1 LDVIDFFSASV
12 LGCTL
17 LLEAA
22 FDFRFVL
29 TILVLLSWIVTAR
42 RAATTT
48 TPRRPSGAGGG
59 KEQVSEKSGF
69 AEMVD
74 IDGIQKRGDSPS

>member
-1 LDVIDFFSASV
+1 VIDFFSASV

-29 TILVLLSWIVTAR
+29 TSLVLLSWIVTAR

-48 TPRRPSGAGGG
+48 TPRRPRGAGGG
-59 KEQVSEKSGF
+59 KEHLSEKSGF

-74 IDGIQKRGDSPS
+74 IGGIQKRGDPPR